1 MKGSLNR
8 KLEDPE
14 FRDRFE
20 YGYELFKLEVQI
32 LKALEDKGW
41 TYADLAKAVGTS
53 KQNIWRDLKNGGLH
67 KASMDRV
74 ARIAEALGL
83 RMHAI
88 VICQKKEK
96 RLLPKLYRLLAAA

>member
-1 MKGSLNR
+1 MKGMLNR
-8 KLEDPE
+8 QLEDPAYRME
-14 FRDRFE
+14 FEHRYRFFE
-20 YGYELFKLEVQI
+20 LEVQI
-32 LKALEDKGW
+32 LLALEDKGW

-83 RMHAI
+83 RMHTI
-88 VICQKKEK
+88 IISQKKEK
-96 RLLPKLYRLLAAA
+96 KLLPKLHSLLAAA

>member
-8 KLEDPE
+8 KLEDPK
-14 FRDRFE
+14 FRKEFE

-32 LKALEDKGW
+32 LLALEDKGW

-67 KASMDRV
+67 NASMDRV
-74 ARIAEALGL
+74 SKMAEALGL
-83 RMHAI
+83 RMHTI
-88 VICQKKEK
+88 VISQKMEK
-96 RLLPKLYRLLAAA
+96 RLLPKLHRLLAAA

>member
-1 MKGSLNR
+1 MKGMLNR

-14 FRDRFE
+14 YRAEFEHRQRFFE
-20 YGYELFKLEVQI
+20 LEVQI
-32 LKALEDKGW
+32 LLAMEDKGW
-41 TYADLAKAVGTS
+41 TYSDLAQAIGTS

-83 RMHAI
+83 RMHTI
-88 VICQKKEK
+88 VISQKKEK
-96 RLLPKLYRLLAAA
+96 RLLPKLHRLLAAA